1 MLEQDKLEVQLALE
15 HTPLK
20 VKIDYATIPNDSDFG
35 TADSLRYIYDK
46 YDSFKLFMVLSAS
59 IWTLLES
66 SLTSWS

>member
-20 VKIDYATIPNDSDFG
+20 VKIDYATIPSDSDFG

-46 YDSFKLFMVLSAS
+46 
-59 IWTLLES
+59 
-66 SLTSWS
+66 

>member
-35 TADSLRYIYDK
+35 TADSLRYIYDR
-46 YDSFKLFMVLSAS
+46 
-59 IWTLLES
+59 
-66 SLTSWS
+66 